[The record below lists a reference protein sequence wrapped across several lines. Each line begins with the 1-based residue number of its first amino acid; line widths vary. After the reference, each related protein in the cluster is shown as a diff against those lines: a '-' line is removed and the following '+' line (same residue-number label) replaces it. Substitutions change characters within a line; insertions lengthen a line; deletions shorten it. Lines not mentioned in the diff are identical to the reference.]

1 MNEHSLATILRA
13 IADGKQVQ
21 VLVMW
26 DETNDVWIDI
36 PTRSSIS
43 LYAEKTYRV
52 KPEET
57 Q

>member
-1 MNEHSLATILRA
+1 MKEHSLATILRA